1 MVIPVGC
8 LHRLL
13 PLFNMLDTL
22 IEWDKALLLA
32 INGWNSPFFDEV
44 MFWISDRLVW
54 IPFYVSLIY
63 VLIRSKRFD
72 AIYGL
77 LAVALTVLLADQFAS
92 GFCKPFFERL
102 RPTHDPTMQP
112 FVHLVHGHISSV
124 YGFCSSHAS
133 NTCGIAV
140 LTSLIFRNKRYT
152 YLVGSWA
159 LLNCY
164 SRMYMGVHYPGDI
177 LCGAL
182 AGMFIGYLCY
192 RLYLWCV
199 TKELKM
205 PSSSSVY
212 LKGIDKQDVM
222 VVLLVYFLTFAA
234 IIGYACYCV
243 CG

>member
-1 MVIPVGC
+1 
-8 LHRLL
+8 
-13 PLFNMLDTL
+13 MLQTL

-32 INGWNSPFFDEV
+32 INGFNSPFFDEV
-44 MFWISDRLVW
+44 MFCISDRLVW
-54 IPFYVSLIY
+54 IPLYLSMIY
-63 VLIRSKRFD
+63 VLICTYRFN
-72 AIYGL
+72 ALYAL
-77 LAVALTVLLADQFAS
+77 LAVGLTVLLADQFAS

-112 FVHLVHGHISSV
+112 FVHLVHGHTSSM

-133 NTCGIAV
+133 NTCGIAM
-140 LTSLIFRNKRYT
+140 LTALLFRNKAYSW
-152 YLVGSWA
+152 VIGSWA
-159 LLNCY
+159 ALNCY

-182 AGMFIGYLCY
+182 AGLFIGYLCY

-205 PSSSSVY
+205 PASTSIY
-212 LKGIDKQDVM
+212 LKGIDKQCVT
-222 VVLLVYFLTFAA
+222 VVFATYLLTWIAL
-234 IIGYACYCV
+234 IGVSCYHT

>member
-1 MVIPVGC
+1 
-8 LHRLL
+8 
-13 PLFNMLDTL
+13 MLDTL

-112 FVHLVHGHISSV
+112 FVHLVHAPPGAGKTVRGRSS
-124 YGFCSSHAS
+124 
-133 NTCGIAV
+133 
-140 LTSLIFRNKRYT
+140 R
-152 YLVGSWA
+152 
-159 LLNCY
+159 
-164 SRMYMGVHYPGDI
+164 
-177 LCGAL
+177 L
-182 AGMFIGYLCY
+182 AGRKCGEG
-192 RLYLWCV
+192 RLREKFCN
-199 TKELKM
+199 
-205 PSSSSVY
+205 P
-212 LKGIDKQDVM
+212 
-222 VVLLVYFLTFAA
+222 
-234 IIGYACYCV
+234 
-243 CG
+243 